1 MTHKIKVQM
10 FGNFRMDYNGAPFVA
25 EKMHKESQFNRM
37 MQALIHYSD
46 CGIAKDKLEEIVI
59 GERDIDAPHT
69 ALRVIVYKTKQ
80 KLAQL
85 GLPGKNLIY
94 LEGGIYYWTP
104 DIEIEED
111 AAEFEKLYN
120 EACALEKQMP
130 QESESAETVCDERI
144 KEIEDNMLELYVK
157 ALYLYKGEFL
167 VAYTGETWI
176 AQEARRYH
184 TMFEKIINEAAYILR
199 KRKQFKG
206 LEKIGVYAAKVD
218 PFNEWEELIMEA
230 MVETRRYDEAEEL
243 YTDVVDYYLRECGI
257 YPSSRLL
264 EILEKYSN
272 QMNHA
277 HEILENIQEGM
288 NEQEETERGG
298 YFCSYPV
305 FKGIYQAS
313 IRIMKRTRVPVYL
326 MLCTLE
332 DEEDRQVQSE
342 TKINKYS
349 RQLKKCVGESIRYSD
364 IYPDMLRVL
373 YDRMTEDDYDVA
385 QCGVSCF
392 KADKPNVLE
401 VNDLEIQ
408 RLDLDNVDNRKN
420 LIIGLTGFTSVTA
433 WAKLYSTKFIREH
446 NLRFIEDVYY
456 EDTHFSMLCVL
467 LAKKYCK
474 VQSALYYYFENTEG
488 IIRSEISNA
497 KIRDAKIIMDHIR
510 QAIQSR
516 KAELGNVI
524 EQCYCEI
531 QTFLLW
537 HQYIE
542 PYSRIETFMNRELDI
557 CKEEF
562 LKSEPDIFNNPYV
575 KFFSDD
581 VVLKRMSR
589 LRVTAKK
596 MNNVCFLDNAIHIC
610 LGIHDKDGNYSVW
623 AGTTMQSIVENTK
636 APIVFHILHDDTLNE
651 INKNKL
657 SFIADN
663 SGNDIEFHH
672 FNSDVFGT
680 FADSMNRFAIGTM
693 FRIML
698 PDIMPDLKKIIYLDS
713 DLFVNTD
720 IEELWNLNIDNYCLA
735 AAQDCSTIRNWGTPY
750 AVAAGQTSRDRYF
763 NAGVLCMNLD
773 NIRKNGSLFQ
783 QVIDYLNDNP
793 RTWLPDQDALNA
805 IFSGKTLLIDEK
817 WNYFI
822 DEARK
827 NNEKAE
833 KKIYHYAATLLML
846 HTNNEIDRAYYFTI
860 LRTPWGEQMEDGL
873 LCNSMGRI
881 VDRTGMLEKLLKKVT
896 QNNIRLV
903 FYGGEN
909 SSIRNAMRLLNRNF
923 DSCEWHEHLK
933 ENEIICDDNTVY
945 IVSAEADDGN
955 GLEILANAGLEN
967 GENYFITQRFLHY
980 TEGGFAL

>member
-130 QESESAETVCDERI
+130 QEPESAETVCDERI

-184 TMFEKIINEAAYILR
+184 TMFEK
-199 KRKQFKG
+199 
-206 LEKIGVYAAKVD
+206 
-218 PFNEWEELIMEA
+218 
-230 MVETRRYDEAEEL
+230 
-243 YTDVVDYYLRECGI
+243 
-257 YPSSRLL
+257 
-264 EILEKYSN
+264 
-272 QMNHA
+272 
-277 HEILENIQEGM
+277 
-288 NEQEETERGG
+288 
-298 YFCSYPV
+298 
-305 FKGIYQAS
+305 
-313 IRIMKRTRVPVYL
+313 
-326 MLCTLE
+326 
-332 DEEDRQVQSE
+332 VQS
-342 TKINKYS
+342 T
-349 RQLKKCVGESIRYSD
+349 
-364 IYPDMLRVL
+364 
-373 YDRMTEDDYDVA
+373 
-385 QCGVSCF
+385 
-392 KADKPNVLE
+392 
-401 VNDLEIQ
+401 
-408 RLDLDNVDNRKN
+408 
-420 LIIGLTGFTSVTA
+420 
-433 WAKLYSTKFIREH
+433 
-446 NLRFIEDVYY
+446 
-456 EDTHFSMLCVL
+456 
-467 LAKKYCK
+467 
-474 VQSALYYYFENTEG
+474 LYYYFENTEG

-596 MNNVCFLDNAIHIC
+596 MDNAYFLDNAMHIC

-657 SFIADN
+657 SLIADN

-881 VDRTGMLEKLLKKVT
+881 VDRTAMLEKLLKKAT

-909 SSIRNAMRLLNRNF
+909 SSIRNAMRLLNRKF

-945 IVSAEADDGN
+945 IVSADADDSN

>member
-85 GLPGKNLIY
+85 GLPGKNLVY

-130 QESESAETVCDERI
+130 HEPESAETVCDERI
-144 KEIEDNMLELYVK
+144 KEIEDNMLELYIK

-167 VAYTGETWI
+167 AAYTGETWI

-184 TMFEKIINEAAYILR
+184 IMFEKIINEAAYILR

-206 LEKIGVYAAKVD
+206 LEKLGVYAAKVD

-305 FKGIYQAS
+305 FRGIYQAS

-332 DEEDRQVQSE
+332 DEEGRQVQSE
-342 TKINKYS
+342 TKMNKYS
-349 RQLKKCVGESIRYSD
+349 RQLKKCVGESIR
-364 IYPDMLRVL
+364 
-373 YDRMTEDDYDVA
+373 
-385 QCGVSCF
+385 
-392 KADKPNVLE
+392 
-401 VNDLEIQ
+401 
-408 RLDLDNVDNRKN
+408 
-420 LIIGLTGFTSVTA
+420 
-433 WAKLYSTKFIREH
+433 
-446 NLRFIEDVYY
+446 
-456 EDTHFSMLCVL
+456 
-467 LAKKYCK
+467 
-474 VQSALYYYFENTEG
+474 
-488 IIRSEISNA
+488 
-497 KIRDAKIIMDHIR
+497 
-510 QAIQSR
+510 
-516 KAELGNVI
+516 
-524 EQCYCEI
+524 
-531 QTFLLW
+531 
-537 HQYIE
+537 
-542 PYSRIETFMNRELDI
+542 
-557 CKEEF
+557 
-562 LKSEPDIFNNPYV
+562 
-575 KFFSDD
+575 
-581 VVLKRMSR
+581 
-589 LRVTAKK
+589 
-596 MNNVCFLDNAIHIC
+596 
-610 LGIHDKDGNYSVW
+610 
-623 AGTTMQSIVENTK
+623 
-636 APIVFHILHDDTLNE
+636 
-651 INKNKL
+651 
-657 SFIADN
+657 
-663 SGNDIEFHH
+663 
-672 FNSDVFGT
+672 
-680 FADSMNRFAIGTM
+680 
-693 FRIML
+693 
-698 PDIMPDLKKIIYLDS
+698 
-713 DLFVNTD
+713 
-720 IEELWNLNIDNYCLA
+720 
-735 AAQDCSTIRNWGTPY
+735 
-750 AVAAGQTSRDRYF
+750 
-763 NAGVLCMNLD
+763 
-773 NIRKNGSLFQ
+773 
-783 QVIDYLNDNP
+783 
-793 RTWLPDQDALNA
+793 
-805 IFSGKTLLIDEK
+805 
-817 WNYFI
+817 
-822 DEARK
+822 
-827 NNEKAE
+827 
-833 KKIYHYAATLLML
+833 YAATLLML

-881 VDRTGMLEKLLKKVT
+881 VDRTAMLEKLLKKAT

-909 SSIRNAMRLLNRNF
+909 SSIRNAMRLLNRKF

-945 IVSAEADDGN
+945 IVSADADDSN